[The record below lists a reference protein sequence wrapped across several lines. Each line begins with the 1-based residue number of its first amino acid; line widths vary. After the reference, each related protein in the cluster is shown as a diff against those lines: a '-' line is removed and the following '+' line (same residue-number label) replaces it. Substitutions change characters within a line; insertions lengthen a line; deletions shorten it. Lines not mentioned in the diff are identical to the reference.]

1 VVARTAPVYRLGEIN
16 AGRAL
21 PMSPR
26 LEVVRSHAIDFW
38 LARGAVVVI
47 VAMQLAVSSRLTLG
61 PRWLAP
67 AMELALLAPLSIAT
81 AWTYNRVQGA
91 TTDHHW
97 SRIYRLRRSV
107 RWLAVIL
114 TGLVSAANLGS
125 LFLLVQAMMTGHAGT
140 GPTLLIDAVNIW
152 STNIIAFALWFW
164 NIDRGG
170 PATRGLVANER
181 PDFLFSNMLPGP
193 TSRPDWSPGFVD
205 YLYLSFTNATAL
217 SPADTLPLSQRAKML
232 MMMEACVSLV
242 TIAVVAGRAVN
253 ILQ

>member
-1 VVARTAPVYRLGEIN
+1 
-16 AGRAL
+16 
-21 PMSPR
+21 MSHR
-26 LEVVRSHAIDFW
+26 LEVVTSQAIDFW

-67 AMELALLAPLSIAT
+67 TMEIALLLPLSIAT
-81 AWTYNRVQGA
+81 AWTHNQVRRVTDDRHWQG
-91 TTDHHW
+91 
-97 SRIYRLRRSV
+97 IYRLRRSV
-107 RWLAVIL
+107 RWLAVVL
-114 TGLVSAANLGS
+114 TGLVSVANLGS
-125 LFLLVQAMMTGHAGT
+125 LFLLVRAMIGGHAGS

-170 PATRGLVANER
+170 PATQGLLEKQRA
-181 PDFLFSNMLPGP
+181 DFLFSNMLPGP
-193 TSRPDWSPGFVD
+193 ETRADWSPGFLD